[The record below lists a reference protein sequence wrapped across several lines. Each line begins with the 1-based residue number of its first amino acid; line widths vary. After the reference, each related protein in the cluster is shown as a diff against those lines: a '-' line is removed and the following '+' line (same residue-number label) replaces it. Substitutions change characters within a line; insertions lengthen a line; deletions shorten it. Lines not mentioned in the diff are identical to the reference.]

1 MSFLSEFAQILLQQ
15 ENTDYER
22 TAIILPNQ
30 RAKRVLQKE
39 LVQAIGKTSFLP
51 QIYTISDLMELLSPL
66 KKQNK
71 NKLLLL
77 LYQIYQQFEHAQGK
91 SFNSFLSWGGLF
103 LQDINEIDMQ
113 LAKAENIFTN
123 LSEVKE
129 IDTSFLK
136 SQLSENQLN
145 YIQFYT
151 ILKEIYEQFI
161 SLLYEHKIGY
171 EGLIYRDA
179 AEHIGQYA
187 GKLEYSRYFFV
198 GFNALSPSEI
208 EVIRYFRDNFSAEIF
223 FDLDLFYYGK
233 DKKNHISLFIDNI
246 VNELHINPVQKV
258 NSHYATIPKQVYLSG
273 VLQQVNQVMYAA
285 EILNSM
291 SSEELNST
299 AVVLADES
307 LLLPFL
313 HAYDCSKANLTMGY
327 PLKALPEYH
336 LLETLINLV
345 KNSNRFLAADK
356 NAERIFYHKDVM
368 ALYQNPLIRTS
379 FFENEDAFNSF
390 IVALIETN
398 KVFMTY
404 NEIPKI
410 ETLPLPNLELNGEAL
425 LEEWIN
431 FFLLIEQKIST
442 QGLCFIY
449 VIIKELKNV
458 IDLLH
463 EFPLQDE
470 INIDIMDYFIQDAL
484 AGKTISMRGDF
495 DKGLQ
500 VMGLLETRAL
510 DFDHVIMLSV
520 NEGIIPMGKSQNSL
534 LLYEI
539 KKYFKIPTFKEKDA
553 IYAYHFFRLLQRAKI
568 VHLIYDCDSKTSV
581 AEPSRFVRQL
591 QFEVQSQQLQ
601 DVIKIEQRQISLHPK
616 QNETSAKISIHK
628 DDSVLK
634 KLYEIRY
641 SPSGLIQYINCPL
654 QFYFRYVAKITPV
667 EEIKEK
673 IEASILG
680 TVIHQ
685 VLEKFANEIISAKK
699 SASDIISSYKKNI
712 DEHLVSAFGENN
724 IIPNDLNKGKLY
736 LAFEVTK
743 KYLVS
748 YLNQFSKEFKS
759 SPMEFLGTEVKV
771 EITLML
777 NQIKVTYHGKVD
789 RVDLSDNKVFILDFK
804 TGKVESDKL
813 KVFHDLE
820 NVFQDSS
827 YKQAFQL
834 LSYVF
839 LYHKDSSERT
849 HIKSDTYECGIASL
863 QSLVS
868 NNSHYI
874 QCLQIEEDDKT
885 TSTEITAKV
894 LREFEAK
901 LIDLFSKIFNPEE
914 NFQQTENLD
923 HCKYCDYKSICK
935 RQNID
940 FA

>member
-1 MSFLSEFAQILLQQ
+1 MSFLSEFAQISLQQ
-15 ENTDYER
+15 GNTDYER

-39 LVQAIGKTSFLP
+39 LVQGIGKTSFLP

-77 LYQIYQQFEHAQGK
+77 LYQVYGQFEHAQGK
-91 SFNSFLSWGGLF
+91 SFNSFLSWGALF

-187 GKLEYSRYFFV
+187 GKLDYSHYFFV

-208 EVIRYFRDNFSAEIF
+208 EVIRYFRDHFSAEIF

-233 DKKNHISLFIDNI
+233 DKKTHISLFIDHI
-246 VNELHINPVQKV
+246 VKELHVNPVQKV
-258 NSHYATIPKQVYLSG
+258 NSHYSTIPKQVYISG
-273 VLQQVNQVMYAA
+273 VSQQVNQVMYAA

-291 SSEELNST
+291 PPEELNST
-299 AVVLADES
+299 AVVFADES

-379 FFENEDAFNSF
+379 FFENEDAFDLF
-390 IVALIETN
+390 INELIQKN

-404 NEIPKI
+404 DEIPKI
-410 ETLPLPNLELNGEAL
+410 HTLPLPNLGLNGEAL
-425 LEEWIN
+425 LHEWIN
-431 FFLLIEQKIST
+431 FFLLIEQEVST
-442 QGLCFIY
+442 HGLCFIY
-449 VIIKELKNV
+449 LIIKELKNV

-463 EFPLQDE
+463 EFPIQDE
-470 INIDIMDYFIQDAL
+470 INMDIMDYFIRDAL

-500 VMGLLETRAL
+500 VMGLLETRSL

-539 KKYFKIPTFKEKDA
+539 KKYFKMPTFKEKDA
-553 IYAYHFFRLLQRAKI
+553 IYAYHFFRLLQRAKT
-568 VHLIYDCDSKTSV
+568 VHLIYDCDSQKSV

-601 DVIKIEQRQISLHPK
+601 DVIKIEQRQISIPPN

-628 DDSVLK
+628 DESVLK
-634 KLYEIRY
+634 DLQNIRY

-654 QFYFRYVAKITPV
+654 QFYFRYVAKIKPL
-667 EEIKEK
+667 EEISEK

-680 TVIHQ
+680 LVIHQ
-685 VLEKFANEIISAKK
+685 VLEEFANEIINAKN
-699 SASDIISSYKKNI
+699 SVSDIISSYEKNI
-712 DEHLVSAFGENN
+712 EQHIESAFINN
-724 IIPNDLNKGKLY
+724 KINSNELKKGKLY

-743 KYLVS
+743 KYLTS
-748 YLNQFSKEFKS
+748 YLKKLREEFKDA
-759 SPMEFLGTEVKV
+759 PVVFLGTEVDV
-771 EITLML
+771 ATTLMVDD
-777 NQIKVTYHGKVD
+777 IKVVYHGKID
-789 RVDLSDNKVFILDFK
+789 RVDLSENKVLILDFK

-813 KVFHDLE
+813 KVLYDLE
-820 NVFQDSS
+820 DIFEDSS

-834 LSYVF
+834 LSYAF
-839 LYHKDSSERT
+839 LYHKDSSEYA
-849 HIKSDTYECGIASL
+849 HIKTDTYECGIASL

-868 NNSHYI
+868 NNPNYI
-874 QCLQIEEDDKT
+874 HLLKIEENNKT
-885 TSTEITAKV
+885 TSTEITTKI
-894 LREFEAK
+894 LGEFEAQ
-901 LIDLFSKIFNPEE
+901 LIDLFRNLFDSKMDFH
-914 NFQQTENLD
+914 QTENLD
-923 HCKYCDYKSICK
+923 HCKYCDYQSICK
-935 RQNID
+935 RQNVD

>member
-1 MSFLSEFAQILLQQ
+1 MSFLSEFAQISLQQ
-15 ENTDYER
+15 GNTDYER

-39 LVQAIGKTSFLP
+39 LVQGIGKTSFLP

-77 LYQIYQQFEHAQGK
+77 LYQVYGQFEHAQGK
-91 SFNSFLSWGGLF
+91 SFNSFLSWGALF

-187 GKLEYSRYFFV
+187 GKLDYSHYFFV

-208 EVIRYFRDNFSAEIF
+208 EVIRYFRDHFSAEIF

-233 DKKNHISLFIDNI
+233 DKKTHISLFIDHI
-246 VNELHINPVQKV
+246 VKELHVNPVQKV
-258 NSHYATIPKQVYLSG
+258 NSHYSTIPKQVYISG
-273 VLQQVNQVMYAA
+273 VSQQVNQVMHAA

-291 SSEELNST
+291 SPEELNAT

-379 FFENEDAFNSF
+379 FFENEDAFDSF
-390 IVALIETN
+390 INELIQKN

-404 NEIPKI
+404 EEIPKI
-410 ETLPLPNLELNGEAL
+410 HTLPLPNLGLNGEAL
-425 LEEWIN
+425 LDEWIH
-431 FFLLIEQKIST
+431 FFLLIEKEVLT
-442 QGLCFIY
+442 RGLCFINL
-449 VIIKELKNV
+449 IIKELKNV

-463 EFPLQDE
+463 EFPIQDE
-470 INIDIMDYFIQDAL
+470 INMDIMDYFIRDAL

-500 VMGLLETRAL
+500 VMGLLETRSL

-539 KKYFKIPTFKEKDA
+539 KKYFKMPTFKEKDA
-553 IYAYHFFRLLQRAKI
+553 IYAYHFFRLLQRAKT
-568 VHLIYDCDSKTSV
+568 VHLIYDCDSQKSV

-601 DVIKIEQRQISLHPK
+601 DVIKIEQRQISLPPN

-628 DDSVLK
+628 DVSVLK
-634 KLYEIRY
+634 DLQNIRY

-654 QFYFRYVAKITPV
+654 QFYFRYVANIKPL

-680 TVIHQ
+680 TVIHK
-685 VLEKFANEIISAKK
+685 VLEEFVKEIISAKN
-699 SASDIISSYKKNI
+699 SVSDIILSYEKNI
-712 DEHLVSAFGENN
+712 EQYIESAFIYNKIN
-724 IIPNDLNKGKLY
+724 PNELKKGKLY

-743 KYLVS
+743 KYLEA
-748 YLNQFSKEFKS
+748 YLKQLREEFKD
-759 SPMEFLGTEVKV
+759 SPIVFLGTEVSV
-771 EITLML
+771 ETTLMVD
-777 NQIKVTYHGKVD
+777 NIKIDYHGKID
-789 RVDLSDNKVFILDFK
+789 RVDLLENKVLILDFK

-834 LSYVF
+834 LSYAF
-839 LYHKDSSERT
+839 LYHKDSSEYT
-849 HIKSDTYECGIASL
+849 HIKTDTYECGIASL

-868 NNSHYI
+868 NKPDYI
-874 QCLQIEEDDKT
+874 HRVQIEENDKT
-885 TSTEITAKV
+885 TSTEITGKI

-901 LIDLFSKIFNPEE
+901 LIDLFSNIFDPKIDFH
-914 NFQQTENLD
+914 QTENLD

-935 RQNID
+935 RQNVD